1 MMRIYLITGLV
12 ALGALYSPS
21 LAEGTTNNC
30 AAVERVLLRSG
41 ADVPPLAIGLAAL
54 SNGNLAA
61 YGLAQQ
67 FPNLPSPLACS
78 YGYWY
83 AKSHGHLGVKS

>member
-1 MMRIYLITGLV
+1 MKSLIIIGLV
-12 ALGALYSPS
+12 ALGALYTPS
-21 LAEGTTNNC
+21 ALEGTTNNC
-30 AAVERVLLRSG
+30 AAVERALLRS
-41 ADVPPLAIGLAAL
+41 DPDNPPLAIGLAAL

-61 YGLAQQ
+61 YGLAPK
-67 FPNLPSPLACS
+67 FPNVPSPLACS